1 MSCTA
6 YVSGLCAVLHKCIL
20 LCDCIV
26 KPYAHV
32 KRRSVR
38 LRSSLLLPSFQLVNL
53 TNVSSVARGRTG
65 HRHMRTAGTSA
76 PPGNA

>member
-6 YVSGLCAVLHKCIL
+6 YVSGLCAVLPCISAFY
-20 LCDCIV
+20 CV
-26 KPYAHV
+26 TVSYAHV